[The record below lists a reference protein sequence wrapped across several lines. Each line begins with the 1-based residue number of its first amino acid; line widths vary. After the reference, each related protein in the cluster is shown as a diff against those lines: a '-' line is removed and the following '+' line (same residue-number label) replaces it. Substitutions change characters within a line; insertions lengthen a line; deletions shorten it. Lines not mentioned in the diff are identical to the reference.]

1 MQPLLD
7 RAAFSLEAGERIGLI
22 GRNGTGKSSLLG
34 VVAGRV
40 ALDDGELRAQDGLA
54 VVVVEQEPE
63 LPLAPTLRQSLVL
76 RGAIEAIAD
85 ERDRWRAEARLDEW
99 LHRFGLDRPI
109 APERASGGERKRAA
123 LALAFALEPDLLL
136 LDEPTNH
143 LDMET
148 REALT
153 MALSSFGGALVLVSH
168 DRHLLRAATDQ
179 LWLVHDGR
187 VAPFEGDLDEY
198 AALVL
203 ASRKVAREG
212 EPRLA
217 SAEGVNRRDERREAA
232 RARQR
237 LTDARRP
244 VQQKIDRLE
253 DEIARLTTEL
263 RELDAR
269 LAAPDFYHGAGDE
282 VAAALRTRGTLAT
295 RLEQLE
301 SRWLGLHSELEA
313 IT

>member
-1 MQPLLD
+1 V
-7 RAAFSLEAGERIGLI
+7 R
-22 GRNGTGKSSLLG
+22 
-34 VVAGRV
+34 
-40 ALDDGELRAQDGLA
+40 ALDDVSFEVRSGEIVGLVGVNGAGKSTLVKSIAGELAPAAGELRRGNGLA
-54 VVVVEQEPE
+54 IGYFAQHQLDQLRADESPLQHLRRLALDTDPQAREQE
-63 LPLAPTLRQSLVL
+63 LRNFLGQF
-76 RGAIEAIAD
+76 
-85 ERDRWRAEARLDEW
+85 
-99 LHRFGLDRPI
+99 RFGAELASSPVG
-109 APERASGGERKRAA
+109 PMSGGEKARCA
-123 LALAFALEPDLLL
+123 LALLAWSRPNLLL

-187 VAPFEGDLDEY
+187 VGLFDGDLDEY

-203 ASRKVAREG
+203 ASRRVAREG
-212 EPRLA
+212 ELRPA
-217 SAEGVNRRDERREAA
+217 AEAVNRREERREAA
-232 RARQR
+232 RERQR
-237 LTDARRP
+237 LADARRP

-269 LAAPDFYHGAGDE
+269 LAAPDFYSGAGDA
-282 VAAALRTRGTLAT
+282 VADALRARGTLAT
-295 RLEQLE
+295 RLDQLE
-301 SRWLGLHSELEA
+301 SRWLSLHGELEA
-313 IT
+313 IS